1 MNRFLLFVYDYYY
14 PCGGMDDCEFMSN
27 DAGEICERWAKITGD
42 RSYVFDCETGRQYD
56 SLEIFAVVA
65 SCDLL

>member
-14 PCGGMDDCEFMSN
+14 PLGGLEDCEFMSN
-27 DAGEICERWAKITGD
+27 DAGEIIERWAKTTGD

-56 SLEIFAVVA
+56 SLETFTVIV